1 MSESIFKEKSLQWK
15 GETVYFVPS
24 VKMLRRIRGEGIQ
37 NLKLAHECLV
47 GGADPADFCIALKH
61 MLQAAGIAATED
73 ECYDFLTSADIPEIM
88 AAQTAYVE
96 SVNPTIDL
104 GKKAEAPEHK
114 KAATKKRPRKS

>member
-1 MSESIFKEKSLQWK
+1 MSESVFKEKSLQWN
-15 GETVYFVPS
+15 GETVYFTPS

-47 GGADPADFCIALKH
+47 GGADPADFCVALKH
-61 MLQAAGIAATED
+61 MLIAGGVTASDD
-73 ECYDFLTSADIPEIM
+73 ECYDFLTSADVPDIM

-104 GKKAEAPEHK
+104 GKKPEAPEQEK
-114 KAATKKRPRKS
+114 KPRKKPRRS

>member
-1 MSESIFKEKSLQWK
+1 MSESVFKEKSLLWR

-24 VKMLRRIRGEGIQ
+24 VKMLRRIRGEGVQ
-37 NLKLAHECLV
+37 NLKLSHECLV

-61 MLQAAGIAATED
+61 MLQSGGVTATDD

-96 SVNPTIDL
+96 SVNPAIDL
-104 GKKAEAPEHK
+104 GKKPEAPAAK
-114 KAATKKRPRKS
+114 KPTAKKRTRKS

>member
-1 MSESIFKEKSLQWK
+1 MSESVFKEKSLQWN

-37 NLKLAHECLV
+37 NLKLAHECIV

-61 MLQAAGIAATED
+61 MLQAGGVNVTED
-73 ECYDFLTSADIPEIM
+73 ECYNFLTSADIPDIM

-104 GKKAEAPEHK
+104 GKKPEAPAPK
-114 KAATKKRPRKS
+114 TATPKRKSRKS

>member
-1 MSESIFKEKSLQWK
+1 MSESVFKEKSLIWN

-37 NLKLAHECLV
+37 NLKLSHECLV

-61 MLQAAGIAATED
+61 MLLAGGISATED
-73 ECYDFLTSADIPEIM
+73 QCYNFLTSADIPEIM

-104 GKKAEAPEHK
+104 GKKPEAPEQK
-114 KAATKKRPRKS
+114 KPIAKKKPRKS